1 MHKNNACWVWIK
13 PTCTQNRVS
22 PSGWGPQPQSVMTDR
37 DQRNKSCSSRDTG
50 VAKDMPQPCSLHA
63 VVICATHGALHLS
76 LKVLFGLAS
85 GSKTTKSRATGAL
98 LSPKTCQGEP
108 GSAPALLSPHLSLP
122 GHPWCWALQP
132 QPEPALGVRCQRHK
146 TLTCRDTGVAKDVSG
161 AVWPG
166 SNTAP
171 SSLLSPGSPVVLYPV
186 LYMESQCSG
195 PCLVP
200 HPSSSF
206 TLKHCE
212 VLVH

>member
-1 MHKNNACWVWIK
+1 MHAEFELNPLVHKAGW
-13 PTCTQNRVS
+13 THLAGGLS
-22 PSGWGPQPQSVMTDR
+22 PSLWWLIGTRETNPAAPGTLGWQRTCPNPAHSMLLSSVPPMVPCISVWR
-37 DQRNKSCSSRDTG
+37 CFLVWLQVQRR
-50 VAKDMPQPCSLHA
+50 
-63 VVICATHGALHLS
+63 
-76 LKVLFGLAS
+76 
-85 GSKTTKSRATGAL
+85 TKSRATGAL

-122 GHPWCWALQP
+122 GHPWCWALQL

-161 AVWPG
+161 AVWPC

-171 SSLLSPGSPVVLYPV
+171 SSLLSSGSPVVLYPV